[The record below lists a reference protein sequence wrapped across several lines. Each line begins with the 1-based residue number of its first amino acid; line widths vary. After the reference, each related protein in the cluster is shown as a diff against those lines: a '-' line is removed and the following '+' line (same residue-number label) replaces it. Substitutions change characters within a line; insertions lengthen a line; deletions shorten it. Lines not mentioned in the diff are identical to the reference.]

1 MGIREQLCSS
11 HSLAMQLKIFGWII
25 LLIGTFIGSTMVG
38 MGVTAGGS
46 FQAIVND
53 PLLRISAGDFTA
65 PAAQIFWGFMSI
77 LLGFSYFLFFLLPSA
92 ISKRLLVLEQSSREA
107 NRLASE
113 ALKTL
118 EHLKKDNS
126 PKTESIEP
134 STIQ

>member
-11 HSLAMQLKIFGWII
+11 HFLAMQLKIFGWII
-25 LLIGTFIGSTMVG
+25 LLIGTFIGSTMFG
-38 MGVTAGGS
+38 MGVTTGGS

-65 PAAQIFWGFMSI
+65 PAAQIFWGFISI

-92 ISKRLLVLEQSSREA
+92 ISRRLLAIEQSSREA

-118 EHLKKDNS
+118 ERWKKDNS
-126 PKTESIEP
+126 PKTQSVEP
-134 STIQ
+134 SKVQ